1 MKMQSIADRQLLAV
15 PALALLVACAT
26 GPTLSENQ
34 RHRIYLDHAG
44 EPVNKFSYFG
54 TLHSWEPIGDDAL
67 VVWTRPS
74 DGYLLRLTNDCP
86 RLDVARSISL
96 SDQTGAV
103 FAGLDNV
110 VVLDQ
115 TPAIPCRIETIQP
128 LDIEAVR
135 QAEDQARAALQ
146 ASGGT

>member
-1 MKMQSIADRQLLAV
+1 MSPALA
-15 PALALLVACAT
+15 ALALLAGCAT
-26 GPTLSENQ
+26 GPTLSETQ
-34 RHRIYLDHAG
+34 RQQIYFDHAG
-44 EPVNKFSYFG
+44 APVNKFSYFG

-74 DGYLLRLTNDCP
+74 DAYLLRLASACP

-115 TPAIPCRIETIQP
+115 STSIPCRIETIQP
-128 LDIEAVR
+128 LDVKAIR
-135 QAEDQARAALQ
+135 QAEDVARASL
-146 ASGGT
+146 